1 MSREKVLSLL
11 LEQGDRYVSG
21 EAMSRALGISRAA
34 VWKAIEALRQEGYVI
49 RSAPNRGY
57 RLENAPD
64 RVREGEL
71 SGPLAGC
78 RVGGHLLCL
87 ETIDSTNTEA
97 KRQAMAG
104 APDGL
109 VIVSEEQTGGRG
121 RRGRSFQS
129 PKGKGLYL
137 TALLRP
143 RLDPS
148 QVADITAWVAVAV
161 CDGIEAACGVRPQ
174 IKWTN
179 DLVLNGKKLC
189 GILTELGLESESN
202 DLDYLITGI
211 GINVN
216 HTPEDFDSEVRPIL
230 PGPGAGPSRP
240 PGPAGGGDHPG
251 PGPDVRPVPPEQAGL
266 PGAIPRRLPHG
277 GKAGPAHYPR
287 LPGGGLCR
295 GHRRRLPSGGGVPRR
310 PPGHPVRR
318 RGIRAGHVRLRIA
331 RTKHAGPEAEENR
344 LRAIA

>member
-49 RSAPNRGY
+49 QSAPNRGY

-78 RVGGHLLCL
+78 RVGGSLMCL

-148 QVADITAWVAVAV
+148 QVPTSPPGWRWRCATALRPP
-161 CDGIEAACGVRPQ
+161 AASASDQVDQR
-174 IKWTN
+174 
-179 DLVLNGKKLC
+179 
-189 GILTELGLESESN
+189 
-202 DLDYLITGI
+202 
-211 GINVN
+211 
-216 HTPEDFDSEVRPIL
+216 
-230 PGPGAGPSRP
+230 PGAERQK
-240 PGPAGGGDHPG
+240 AVRHP
-251 PGPDVRPVPPEQAGL
+251 
-266 PGAIPRRLPHG
+266 H
-277 GKAGPAHYPR
+277 
-287 LPGGGLCR
+287 
-295 GHRRRLPSGGGVPRR
+295 
-310 PPGHPVRR
+310 
-318 RGIRAGHVRLRIA
+318 RAG
-331 RTKHAGPEAEENR
+331 AGEREQRPGLLNHRHRDQCEPHPR
-344 LRAIA
+344 GF